1 MMRCKQ
7 KGATLL
13 EMILVA
19 AVMGMI
25 FSYTGRLMLQEAE
38 KKSTIKAANQI
49 INMQYI
55 VDKYT
60 KDIIWNTDLV
70 NGKDTMVNPLFE
82 STSLQQA
89 WYYDVTL
96 FKNKSCSS
104 ANQIPE
110 IVTDVYLTCTQTLD
124 IYPLQYVGVSVAF
137 ESYTNLKY
145 PTVKRQI
152 SKERLVYAS
161 TSRGEM
167 GPGLN
172 IVAELSAMAN
182 SRGINITDDDIVI
195 RKFTNSSSSF
205 AINKYVELDWN
216 MPYGTFISNPD
227 NIDAYIKDLQAN
239 NRIFG
244 FSIETENRLDDNLK
258 VDGSAPLEYGAK
270 LCWDSRSG
278 ENRPC
283 FGTVTHSA
291 GLTERDT
298 FLFDQ
303 GVTYKTNKKYKTP
316 PEVSYHTFSN
326 GKDVY
331 ITYLECVD
339 ASDVLILKN
348 KLVLIPSSFSS
359 GSENGTNFSDQTN
372 IVSRGTKG
380 ANGKHSMMTGLSL
393 EYTNDTSK
401 RMWVVKGALGIDG
414 AYAAANNNSSVLRNP
429 SSISFAAIRWCEE

>member
-1 MMRCKQ
+1 MRCRQ

-13 EMILVA
+13 ETILAA

-25 FSYTGRLMLQEAE
+25 LSYSGRLMLQEAE
-38 KKSTIKAANQI
+38 RKSTIKAANQI
-49 INMQYI
+49 INMQHI
-55 VDKYT
+55 VDRYT
-60 KDIIWNTDLV
+60 KDIVWNTDLV
-70 NGKDTMVNPLFE
+70 DGKGTIVNPIFE
-82 STSLQQA
+82 STSMKQA
-89 WYYDVTL
+89 WYYDVSL
-96 FKNKSCSS
+96 FKNKNCGSE
-104 ANQIPE
+104 NKIPE
-110 IVTDVYLTCTQTLD
+110 KVTDIYLTCTQTFD

-137 ESYTNLKY
+137 EPYTNLKY

-152 SKERLVYAS
+152 SAERVVYAS
-161 TSRGEM
+161 TSRGDM

-195 RKFTNSSSSF
+195 RKFTNNSSDF
-205 AINKYVELDWN
+205 AINKYVELDWS

-227 NIDAYIKDLQAN
+227 NIEAYIKDLKAS

-283 FGTVTHSA
+283 FGTVTHNA
-291 GLTERDT
+291 DLTARDT
-298 FLFDQ
+298 FLFEQ
-303 GVTYKTNKKYKTP
+303 GVTYKTNNKYKTP

-326 GKDVY
+326 GQDVL
-331 ITYLECVD
+331 IPYLECVD
-339 ASDVLILKN
+339 APDVLSLTN
-348 KLVLIPSSFSS
+348 KIILIPSSFSS

-372 IVSRGTKG
+372 IVSKGTKG
-380 ANGKHSMMTGLSL
+380 ANGKHSMLTGLSL
-393 EYTNDTSK
+393 QYTNETSK
-401 RMWVVKGALGIDG
+401 RRWVVKGALGIDG

-429 SSISFAAIRWCEE
+429 NSISFAAIRWCEE